1 MTISVRAAYTW
12 DCERCGQERHA
23 PVWRIVDARE
33 RADVLV
39 APDPGVSWLDC
50 PVCGTREH
58 IEAPLLVLR
67 PGAVAPMLLAVS
79 VEELQ
84 GGAPP
89 SAPPLLEEAER
100 AGAFRGGGFFG
111 QVIPLPRRLLPFAL
125 TRDVERD
132 LTDPEEACRQLR
144 PEGGPTVTNYRTFLG
159 YLAEDADH
167 AAVRS
172 LLRLVTTTAPDQLAQ
187 LVVEHPQLTCDTRVR
202 DAGREELRAAA
213 GAPLEAVLRMR
224 QRLLDELCDGRTP
237 QEAAIRNYFE
247 SQNSFGAGL
256 RERLYAM
263 YREART
269 VSAPS
274 GIPLV
279 RDALTLAAQIGEER
293 IETEL
298 AARLG
303 TLLVEA
309 VRAGLDA
316 DLSEALRVL
325 ELALGR
331 LPEGGLQWA
340 EVAGNLAAA
349 HHERD
354 DGDRMEIWATACD
367 LLSRAAALDRRE
379 HPEMWA
385 RIQTN
390 YGLLLAERPGG
401 GPEDLVL
408 GIARI
413 RAGLE
418 ERSPER
424 DRVNWAYSMLNLGL
438 LLQCLH
444 RGAGSDH
451 RSQAE
456 ECYRQAL
463 GHLDADD
470 DPALWSQLQCNLAD
484 VLLAR
489 DPADVRGA
497 IRAATSALD
506 LRAARSYTFGTA
518 RLTWVLARATAR
530 LEGPD
535 SVASRRLYRAALA
548 AAPPEVS
555 PSLHISMARE
565 LLHTHASAERWIEAA
580 DVATD
585 MLTAVN
591 ALFDA
596 QVTTAGRRSVLVQL
610 DRLARWAAYLLA
622 RAGRPE
628 RAVEAIERGLACE
641 LSVVTG
647 RGAVDLAEL
656 ERIDPAT
663 ARRYR
668 RAHARYRTSV
678 AQPPSAMSD
687 GPAPVTE
694 QQAAV
699 ERELR
704 SVVEEIRAIPG
715 FERFLRTAE
724 IADIFRACGGMPL
737 AYLVTAPWGGY
748 VLTLPGTSA
757 ASGEGGAE
765 DAMPPV
771 LAVPVPEVS
780 SVTVLGLLVME
791 TGDGEE
797 GPGRAGLLL
806 VQAAGA
812 LRRRRASPRH
822 AAPQRPRT
830 APAPRRDP
838 PHGQPR
844 ARGGRRPDRPPGH
857 GSPPRRADRLGVGR
871 SGRRHRHLD
880 GRPVRGGLRGIPQQS
895 RTALGISAAPGRDHR
910 PRRFAPR
917 QSKRTRRD
925 SSAVR
930 ARRRV
935 QLCGGPRRHGGVAA
949 RPPRRGVPPPPE
961 LPRQRQHRQGR
972 LAGAR
977 GRPPGH
983 GHPRTAS
990 TAPVQ
995 NGGGQR
1001 LPIRPLRRRQQSRP
1015 VPRAAGRLPPGG
1027 RRLRGD
1033 QPVAGERR
1041 GDRAADDPLVR
1052 SARPH
1057 PRPGGGTAA
1066 ITRVAAPPHG
1076 GGPRAVH
1083 GRAPASGG
1091 PHRAV
1096 RPSAGADGRVSFRL
1110 SRPLGRV
1117 HRVGSLSRGPGA
1129 RSARAHR
1136 AV

>member
-39 APDPGVSWLDC
+39 APGPGVSWLDC

-67 PGAVAPMLLAVS
+67 PGAVAPMLLAVP
-79 VEELQ
+79 VAELQ

-132 LTDPEEACRQLR
+132 LADPEEACRQLQ
-144 PEGGPTVTNYRTFLG
+144 PEGAPTVANYRIFLE

-187 LVVEHPQLTCDTRVR
+187 LLVAYPQLTGDTRVR
-202 DAGREELRAAA
+202 DAGREELRAAE

-237 QEAAIRNYFE
+237 REAAIRNYFE
-247 SQNSFGAGL
+247 SLNSFGAGL

-269 VSAPS
+269 VSGPA

-303 TLLVEA
+303 RLLVDA

-331 LPEGGLQWA
+331 LPECSLQWA

-379 HPEMWA
+379 HPEIWA

-413 RAGLE
+413 KAGLE

-444 RGAGSDH
+444 RGAGSDY

-497 IRAATSALD
+497 IRAATSVLD
-506 LRAARSYTFGTA
+506 LRAARSYTFDTA
-518 RLTWVLARATAR
+518 RPTWVLARATAR
-530 LEGPD
+530 LEGPE

-596 QVTTAGRRSVLVQL
+596 QVTAAGRRSVLVQL

-641 LSVVTG
+641 LSVVAG

-687 GPAPVTE
+687 GPAPVTD

-757 ASGEGGAE
+757 ASGGGGAE

-791 TGDGEE
+791 TGDGEGE
-797 GPGRAGLLL
+797 PGRAGLLL

-812 LRRRRASPRH
+812 LRRRRELPVVMRRLSVLEPLL
-822 AAPQRPRT
+822 RPVAT
-830 APAPRRDP
+830 LLT
-838 PHGQPR
+838 
-844 ARGGRRPDRPPGH
+844 
-857 GSPPRRADRLGVGR
+857 GSPGRAAVVIPTGLLGMVPLHAVPTGSASDQVVDDIGTLTVVPSAAAYAASRSRAGRPSETVPRLVAITDPDGSLPGSRSELAEIQTLFGR
-871 SGRRHRHLD
+871 SGESSCAVGPDATVEWLLDHLAEASHLHLSCHGSADIGRGGSLALADGRLDMDTLVRHQLPVCRMAVASACQSGHYAVVSNPDQFLGLPAGFLQAGAACVVTSLWPVNDAVTALLMTRLYEVLDHTHDPVAALRQTRRWLRRLTGEDLARYTAAHRHLAALTERYALQSAPTD
-880 GRPVRGGLRGIPQQS
+880 ERP
-895 RTALGISAAPGRDHR
+895 
-910 PRRFAPR
+910 F
-917 QSKRTRRD
+917 
-925 SSAVR
+925 SSPV
-930 ARRRV
+930 
-935 QLCGGPRRHGGVAA
+935 HW
-949 RPPRRGVPPPPE
+949 
-961 LPRQRQHRQGR
+961 
-972 LAGAR
+972 GAF
-977 GRPPGH
+977 
-983 GHPRTAS
+983 T
-990 TAPVQ
+990 VW
-995 NGGGQR
+995 
-1001 LPIRPLRRRQQSRP
+1001 
-1015 VPRAAGRLPPGG
+1015 
-1027 RRLRGD
+1027 
-1033 QPVAGERR
+1033 
-1041 GDRAADDPLVR
+1041 
-1052 SARPH
+1052 
-1057 PRPGGGTAA
+1057 
-1066 ITRVAAPPHG
+1066 
-1076 GGPRAVH
+1076 
-1083 GRAPASGG
+1083 
-1091 PHRAV
+1091 
-1096 RPSAGADGRVSFRL
+1096 GA
-1110 SRPLGRV
+1110 
-1117 HRVGSLSRGPGA
+1117 
-1129 RSARAHR
+1129 
-1136 AV
+1136 